1 VDLSIDARFEAAAR
15 GWIGV
20 PSMHQGRSRAGV
32 DCIGLV
38 VMAARD
44 CGLDAPVA
52 ANYGRFQA
60 YFQYKPMLMGFCER
74 VGNPGQGIIA
84 LFMNS
89 AVLHVGIITA
99 IGTVIHAPGVPNPVK
114 EHMPNFAFRQFW
126 RPRWPN
132 G

>member
-1 VDLSIDARFEAAAR
+1 MAEIDARFVAAAR

-20 PSMHQGRSRAGV
+20 PSRHQGRSRGGV

-44 CGLDAPVA
+44 CGYDVPMT

-74 VGNPGQGIIA
+74 VGAAGEGIIG
-84 LFMNS
+84 LFMNE
-89 AVLHVGIITA
+89 AHLHVCVITEK
-99 IGTVIHAPGVPNPVK
+99 GTIIHAPGAPNAVK
-114 EHMPNFAFRQFW
+114 EHMPTFSFRQFW